1 MKGSLRFS
9 SVSPKWF
16 STFRAKEENLNLLAT
31 EYRTLVLQSVSFAKR
46 ISHSADKVLRGGHD
60 VLPVPGAAFLKE
72 EAVGLSVLPSGR
84 DGL

>member
-16 STFRAKEENLNLLAT
+16 STFRAKEETLNLLA
-31 EYRTLVLQSVSFAKR
+31 KR
-46 ISHSADKVLRGGHD
+46 IFHSAEKVLRGGHG